1 MAAVARRP
9 SVRRAVRAAPTQ
21 QRAIAT
27 RARLLEA
34 AIDVLVRRG
43 YAGTTTV
50 EVCKRAKAS
59 RGAHL
64 HHFPTKAELLTAA
77 IEHLF
82 ARRLDD
88 LREQVLVLGDRRRR
102 VKAALAAMWT
112 IYSGPTLAA
121 WMELAVA
128 ARTDAELR
136 RHVAGVDAR
145 FGAHASAALVELVGA
160 VGISPARAAAM
171 TRLVLSVFDGLA
183 VHHFN
188 VPTDDPKPVLAELER
203 MLNAMLEELS

>member
-1 MAAVARRP
+1 MAATARRSPARRP
-9 SVRRAVRAAPTQ
+9 ARAAPTQ

-27 RARLLEA
+27 RTRLLEA
-34 AIDVLVRRG
+34 AIDVLVRSG

-50 EVCKRAKAS
+50 EVCRRAKAS

-82 ARRLDD
+82 ARRLAE
-88 LREQVLVLGDRRRR
+88 LRAQVLTLGDRRRR
-102 VKAALAAMWT
+102 VKAALAAMWA

-128 ARTDAELR
+128 SRTDAELR
-136 RHVAGVDAR
+136 RHVVGVDAR
-145 FGAHASAALVELVGA
+145 FLAHARAALVEVVGA
-160 VGISPARAAAM
+160 EGIPPARAAAV

-183 VHHFN
+183 VHHFT
-188 VPTDDPKPVLAELER
+188 VPADDPKPVLAELEG
-203 MLNAMLEELS
+203 MLNTLLEDL